1 MAAHPIDSFLDQLL
15 AVQARSRHT
24 LDAYGRDLRAA
35 EGFVRQ
41 ASRGERG
48 LLEAD
53 ADDLRRYLAAERRRG
68 ISTRT
73 LARRM
78 AALRRFYGFL
88 RQNGRREDAPTS
100 ALRLPRLSRR
110 LPRSIGEAM
119 AGRIVESPDL
129 RARTGVRDRA
139 ILETLYGCGLR
150 LSELVGLDL
159 GAIGLR
165 EGLLRVRGKG
175 GKEREVPIAGEAAH
189 WLETYLTSR
198 LPAETLAQLLRS
210 RVGPAEAAAPVFLGR
225 GQRRIARRT
234 VQSIVSKAVRAT
246 AQTTALSA
254 HDLRHAFATHLLDH
268 GADLRGVQEL
278 LGHAS
283 LATTQIY
290 THVSRARLKEAY
302 RQAHPRAEKGS
313 Q

>member
-1 MAAHPIDSFLDQLL
+1 MAAHPIDAFLDQLL
-15 AVQARSRHT
+15 AVQARSPHT
-24 LDAYGRDLRAA
+24 IDAYGRDLRAIEA
-35 EGFVRQ
+35 FVRT
-41 ASRGERG
+41 STHGERG
-48 LLEAD
+48 LLEASS
-53 ADDLRRYLAAERRRG
+53 DDLRRYLAAERRRD

-78 AALRRFYGFL
+78 AALRRFYRFL
-88 RQNGRREDAPTS
+88 RQSGQRENAPTQ
-100 ALRLPRLSRR
+100 ALRLPRIGRR
-110 LPRSIGEAM
+110 LPRTMGEEM
-119 AGRIVESPDL
+119 AARIVESPDAKSPSGL
-129 RARTGVRDRA
+129 RDRA
-139 ILETLYGCGLR
+139 ILETLYGCGVR

-159 GAIGLR
+159 GSLQLR

-175 GKEREVPIAGEAAH
+175 DKEREVPIAGEAAH

-198 LPAETLAQLLRS
+198 LPAELLVQLRRG
-210 RVGPAEAAAPVFLGR
+210 RVAATEANAPVFLGR

-234 VQSIVSKAVRAT
+234 VQAIVSKAVRAT

-283 LATTQIY
+283 LATTQVY
-290 THVSRARLKEAY
+290 THVSRARLREAY
-302 RQAHPRAEKGS
+302 RQAHPRAEKRRV
-313 Q
+313 